1 VVRAAA
7 FTRDNESSWLPLCVY
22 GGRGHVF
29 LITKLCVRS
38 QTAMNMQ
45 SAANTDVGIFIY
57 ATHATVGH
65 EPIRPMDQLD
75 GLFDC
80 VLYFYTGPMQI
91 ATFYAAVEFMAY
103 AIKYLGQNIKTCK

>member
-7 FTRDNESSWLPLCVY
+7 FARDNESSWLPLLVY

-45 SAANTDVGIFIY
+45 SAANTNVGIFIY
-57 ATHATVGH
+57 ATVGH
-65 EPIRPMDQLD
+65 KPIRPMDQLD
-75 GLFDC
+75 GC
-80 VLYFYTGPMQI
+80 I
-91 ATFYAAVEFMAY
+91 
-103 AIKYLGQNIKTCK
+103 